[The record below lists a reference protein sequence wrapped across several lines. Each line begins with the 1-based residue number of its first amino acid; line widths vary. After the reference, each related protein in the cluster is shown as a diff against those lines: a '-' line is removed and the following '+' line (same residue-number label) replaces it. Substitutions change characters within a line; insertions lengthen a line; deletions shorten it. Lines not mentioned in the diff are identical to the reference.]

1 MAQVRLGVSPES
13 LKAPEPI
20 AEDLYT
26 FRVEG
31 FKPELT
37 AKKDKI
43 NYNPQL
49 KVVTGAKTGGENAG
63 KPLFESLNSA
73 AGWIQNDFVHS
84 LGLEME
90 KQEDGTLAMPG
101 SFEAPEL
108 PDSTVNQDPT
118 TWKYNGPM
126 IGRTGQAY
134 VVKTEYTAKDGSK
147 KPINKI
153 KYYVCAVA
161 DCNKKYPDVT
171 HSKDLAKG

>member
-1 MAQVRLGVSPES
+1 MPQVRLGVSPES
-13 LKAPEPI
+13 LKAPEPVE
-20 AEDLYT
+20 EDLYT

-37 AKKDKI
+37 QKKDKI
-43 NYNPQL
+43 NYNPQI
-49 KVVTGAKTGGENAG
+49 KIVQGEKTGGKNTG

-90 KQEDGTLAMPG
+90 KQDDGSLAMPG
-101 SFEAPEL
+101 SFDAPTNEQGE
-108 PDSTVNQDPT
+108 TNMDPT

-126 IGRTGQAY
+126 IGRTGKAY
-134 VVKTEYTAKDGSK
+134 VIKQEYKDK
-147 KPINKI
+147 NNQTRVVNKV

-161 DCNKKYPDVT
+161 DCNKKYPDVV